1 MANTELNSQQLSAY
15 SALGLGPIWFLR
27 QASSSGALAVCTKC
41 ERKNHRTTVVQ
52 TQFADYSSP
61 SFRVLILGTEPA
73 ELADQSGQPF
83 AGRERQ
89 LIEQLLFAIGI
100 SAGEVSMGYQVKC
113 KAQPASNQQAASLA
127 CSAWLEADALE
138 ITPTL
143 VLVFGELFD
152 ASKSALGDVP
162 IFRLPTVAEVLQ
174 SPVAKAAAWQVL
186 RKAAGLKPSGGPQS

>member
-1 MANTELNSQQLSAY
+1 MANTELNNQQISAY
-15 SALGLGPIWFLR
+15 SALGLGPIWFLK
-27 QASSSGALAVCTKC
+27 QASSSGALAACTKC

-83 AGRERQ
+83 AGREHQ
-89 LIEQLLFAIGI
+89 LIEQMLMSIGI
-100 SAGEVSMGYQVKC
+100 PAGEVSTGYQVKC
-113 KAQPASNQQAASLA
+113 KAGPALNQQGAALA
-127 CSAWLEADALE
+127 CSDWLKADALE

-143 VLVFGELFD
+143 VFVFGELFD
-152 ASKSALGDVP
+152 ASKAALGDVQ
-162 IFRLPTVAEVLQ
+162 IFRLPNVAEVLQ

-186 RKAAGLKPSGGPQS
+186 RKAAGLKPSGDPQS